1 MDDVDDNNDTA
12 LLLLGQLSS
21 SLTCYNRNTKAGGV
35 MKLAVAIGALIQGRS
50 GFGSPLGFSMR
61 KDILNNEQVTSYAK
75 KRICTNQQ

>member
-1 MDDVDDNNDTA
+1 
-12 LLLLGQLSS
+12 
-21 SLTCYNRNTKAGGV
+21 

-75 KRICTNQQ
+75 KQICTNQQ